1 MKMTQNTELSLE
13 ELAVEVVRLGREL
26 ERAAHVL
33 CLGGNSRDVG
43 HANRTL
49 RRLADR
55 DPFDIR
61 DEAPIEAIAGI
72 IQADLKTEIRA
83 TERRFF
89 ETHYDDL
96 GQHGEVR
103 ECPIYSDRGEKLLAL
118 QKIFSRFIEARSAT
132 LDRVAAERAVMR
144 LLSM

>member
-1 MKMTQNTELSLE
+1 MKMTQNTECSIE
-13 ELAVEVVRLGREL
+13 ELAAEVVRLGREL
-26 ERAAHVL
+26 ERAAHAV

-43 HANRTL
+43 YASRTL
-49 RRLADR
+49 RRLAER
-55 DPFDIR
+55 DPFD
-61 DEAPIEAIAGI
+61 AGNKASIEAIAGI
-72 IQADLKTEIRA
+72 IQADLRSEVRGV
-83 TERRFF
+83 ERRFF
-89 ETHYDDL
+89 ETYYDDL

-118 QKIFSRFIEARSAT
+118 QNIFARFMESRAAT